1 MLPKRLTSP
10 LAIDTAFAVVFVLLL
25 YPSTAASVAG
35 AGGILVLV
43 GFGVALAIRR
53 RSPSRSLA
61 LAWVLAVVQMA
72 ASIVALPLNVAVFGV
87 LYAGAA
93 YGDRALR
100 RAALASALVGG
111 IIAAVYLTW
120 VNEDPLISTGGD
132 TGDDVYQFTFILFG
146 LWAVLGLSWALGR
159 LSYARRTA
167 IESRHARELAQ
178 LEQAQ
183 AQNDIVVEQER
194 NRIAR
199 DMHDIVA
206 HSLAVVIAQADGARY
221 VRAVDPGAV
230 DDALTTISAT
240 ARDALG
246 DVRVLL
252 GQLRHSEDDLATPAL
267 ADLGA
272 LIERMRAAGLRIDA
286 SLCDDPVHVGAAA
299 QLALFR
305 IAQES
310 LTNALRHGAPAKP
323 VTLTLGSDVD
333 GLELVVKNALGT
345 PSASDGHV
353 GHGVVGMRERA
364 ALSGGVCTCGMD
376 GDAWTVR
383 VWIPAATTR
392 GNPRSDDT
400 RESPHRRQGEPT

>member
-10 LAIDTAFAVVFVLLL
+10 LAIDSAFAVVFVVLL
-25 YPSTAASVAG
+25 YPSTAAGSAG
-35 AGGILVLV
+35 PGGTAVLIA
-43 GFGVALAIRR
+43 FGAALAVRR
-53 RSPSRSLA
+53 RSPAWSLA
-61 LAWVLAVVQMA
+61 LAWTLAVVQMA
-72 ASIVALPLNVAVFGV
+72 GSVVSLPSNVAVFGV
-87 LYAGAA
+87 LYAAAA
-93 YGDRALR
+93 YGDRTLR
-100 RAALASALVGG
+100 RLGLASAVIGG
-111 IIAAVYLTW
+111 VVAAVYLTW

-132 TGDDVYQFTFILFG
+132 TGDDVYQFTFIVFG

-167 IESRHARELAQ
+167 IESRHARELAE
-178 LEQAQ
+178 LEQAR

-272 LIERMRAAGLRIDA
+272 LIDRMRAAGLRIDA
-286 SLCDDPVHVGAAA
+286 PRIDESVGEQPVHVGAAA

-310 LTNALRHGAPAKP
+310 LTNALRHGDPDQP
-323 VTLTLGSDVD
+323 VTVKLESDSD
-333 GLELVVKNALGT
+333 GIELVVKNAPGT
-345 PSASDGHV
+345 PIASGGHV

-364 ALSGGVCTCGMD
+364 TLSGGVCTCGMD
-376 GDAWTVR
+376 GDSWTVR
-383 VWIPAATTR
+383 VWIPAPTTK
-392 GNPRSDDT
+392 GK
-400 RESPHRRQGEPT
+400 